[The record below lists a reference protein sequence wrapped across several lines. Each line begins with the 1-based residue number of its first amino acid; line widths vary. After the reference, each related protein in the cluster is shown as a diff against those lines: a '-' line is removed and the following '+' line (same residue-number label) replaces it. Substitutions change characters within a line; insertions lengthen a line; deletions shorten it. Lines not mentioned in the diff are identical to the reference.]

1 MKNTAVAALD
11 STPQISVQARALHK
25 ALQVAGGLQPL
36 SKHLDVPASAVREW
50 MFDVGS
56 PPHGV
61 FLRVVDLLLLLDDA
75 GPCRCLTTAGQYDTT
90 VK

>member
-1 MKNTAVAALD
+1 MKNTAVAALE
-11 STPQISVQARALHK
+11 STPRISVQARALHK

-61 FLRVVDLLLLLDDA
+61 FLRVVELLLLDDA